1 MTQRTP
7 SIKSIKSITCRS
19 AVATAAA
26 LCALTGA
33 QAQSVVANFGGLSL
47 TNITAL
53 NGFGLAP
60 PDTNGAIG
68 INHFVQFING
78 GYAVYNRNGS
88 LAAPAISD
96 TAFWTAAGVSS
107 TLLGEGLSDPRLQ
120 FDAAS
125 GRWFAAQITLGNSS
139 FTNNSVLVAVSNNAN
154 PLSGWKATSYN
165 VAGSTKF
172 NDYPTL
178 GVDANAIYIGSNDF
192 TGAGAYAG
200 NTLSSIPKSSLLAA
214 APTTAGRATFTQSAT
229 GAFGATPQALT
240 NYGTGYTGTKIIGN
254 SNTVDFNKLQVT
266 PINNTG
272 AAGATL
278 GATTVVN
285 MALDGQATLARQP
298 DGSRT
303 VDTLDNRFSGTIY
316 QVGNKIYAANAI
328 NATNQTFDQLAAGN
342 TVVHWL
348 VMDATNNTIL
358 QEGTLSDG
366 TRDLWQPSIAANAN
380 GDVVIGYNKSGTTM
394 NISAFASVG
403 KTTGGVLSFTAAPL
417 LLKTSTVNNY
427 NDGFPGTPDRWG
439 DYSATMIDPTDPNV
453 FWTVQEWASGTTTW
467 NTQISAIN
475 VVPEP
480 GTYALMALGLV
491 AVLGLRHLRHPR
503 A

>member
-1 MTQRTP
+1 MTQRITFV
-7 SIKSIKSITCRS
+7 TCRS
-19 AVATAAA
+19 VVATAAA
-26 LCALTGA
+26 LCGLTGA

-88 LAAPAISD
+88 LAAPATTD
-96 TAFWTAAGVSS
+96 AAFWTAAGVSS

-125 GRWFAAQITLGNSS
+125 GRWFAAQITLGNASS
-139 FTNNSVLVAVSNNAN
+139 TNNSVLVAVSNNAN
-154 PLSGWKATSYN
+154 PLSGWKSTSYS
-165 VAGSTKF
+165 VAGTTKF

-214 APTTAGRATFTQSAT
+214 VPTTAGRATFMQGTT

-254 SNTVDFNKLQVT
+254 SNTVDFGKLQVT
-266 PINNTG
+266 SVNNTG

-285 MALDGQATLARQP
+285 MAFDGQATLARQP

-328 NATNQTFDQLAAGN
+328 NLTNQTFSQTAAGN
-342 TVVHWL
+342 TVGEVKTIWAVHPASSL
-348 VMDATNNTIL
+348 L
-358 QEGTLSDG
+358 PPLSSASCTTGSRAASTSSTVDSASTTSTG
-366 TRDLWQPSIAANAN
+366 PKSRSMGMIIPNSSEKASSSIAISSSTCEARSV
-380 GDVVIGYNKSGTTM
+380 DVISSSG
-394 NISAFASVG
+394 
-403 KTTGGVLSFTAAPL
+403 
-417 LLKTSTVNNY
+417 
-427 NDGFPGTPDRWG
+427 
-439 DYSATMIDPTDPNV
+439 
-453 FWTVQEWASGTTTW
+453 
-467 NTQISAIN
+467 
-475 VVPEP
+475 
-480 GTYALMALGLV
+480 
-491 AVLGLRHLRHPR
+491 
-503 A
+503 